1 MKTPDAFNLILEIE
15 NSVDTSLFTW
25 NSFNTWPL
33 IRKIIWFKLISSS
46 PTTSSIQEDN
56 SLNIWSGIKE
66 IISLPIKKLK
76 RNKIKQDSVK
86 IFFSRPEYLQEI
98 SSSKFIDRIV
108 DPIID
113 LSSSNEKMTKYYLYK
128 ISKEKKL
135 IYEFFYMNQET
146 VFDVLNVGANQEI
159 ELDKIAVLLKIDR
172 AELKLAYT
180 KELREFLG
188 WYYSAKSLLSQH
200 KKLKEI
206 YVTCWYLPDMMGI
219 CAAASELG
227 IRTIDIQHGKQ
238 GKYQA
243 MYSGWTNI
251 PSNGYD
257 LMPEKFWCWGKP
269 SCNHILDSSPNRTK
283 HIPFV
288 GGYPWINYYLKN
300 IAQKKSTS
308 INERIRVLLTM
319 QPPQGDNHER
329 IPNFIIKFL
338 KSKYTE
344 SVHFIFRLHPN
355 DTEGK
360 YYCNERLKLINPNSY
375 TIDEGKKNLYDLFGE
390 VTHHITAFS
399 SCCYE
404 AQLFN
409 LPTLL
414 YGNDSK
420 KIYQDEIKEKIFS
433 WTDSNLND
441 LLSWL
446 HNDRAS
452 NHKMTS
458 RYIDNS
464 MNR

>member
-46 PTTSSIQEDN
+46 PTTSIIQEDN

-146 VFDVLNVGANQEI
+146 VFDVLNIGANQEI

-172 AELKLAYT
+172 AELKLVYI

-188 WYYSAKSLLSQH
+188 WYYSAKNLLSQH

-219 CAAASELG
+219 CAAASKLG

-300 IAQKKSTS
+300 IAQK
-308 INERIRVLLTM
+308 
-319 QPPQGDNHER
+319 
-329 IPNFIIKFL
+329 
-338 KSKYTE
+338 
-344 SVHFIFRLHPN
+344 
-355 DTEGK
+355 
-360 YYCNERLKLINPNSY
+360 
-375 TIDEGKKNLYDLFGE
+375 NLYL
-390 VTHHITAFS
+390 
-399 SCCYE
+399 
-404 AQLFN
+404 
-409 LPTLL
+409 
-414 YGNDSK
+414 
-420 KIYQDEIKEKIFS
+420 
-433 WTDSNLND
+433 
-441 LLSWL
+441 
-446 HNDRAS
+446 
-452 NHKMTS
+452 
-458 RYIDNS
+458 
-464 MNR
+464 